1 VRRGSEGESEEEKKR
16 EKEEEREVREG
27 GRGERRGE
35 GEERERIGEGGRGM
49 GGYGVREAPD
59 EEVEANSWGPP
70 WRGAGGVA
78 ALVCRASPSPAQSVA
93 SSPLAPCASSTASM
107 ATCQVCVFPIQYLF
121 FLSDCLTDIK
131 KYEK

>member
-35 GEERERIGEGGRGM
+35 GEERERIGEGGRGQERE
-49 GGYGVREAPD
+49 GVREAPD
-59 EEVEANSWGPP
+59 EEVEAHSWGPP

-78 ALVCRASPSPAQSVA
+78 ALVCGASPSPAQSVT
-93 SSPLAPCASSTASM
+93 SPPLAPCASSTASM
-107 ATCQVCVFPIQYLF
+107 ATCQVCSQFSVY
-121 FLSDCLTDIK
+121 SS
-131 KYEK
+131 